1 MKPSSKP
8 AKIPAGNNPGSVPS
22 FTLIELLIVI
32 AIIAI
37 LASML
42 LPALGKARERGR
54 TAACTSNLKQIGVAY
69 AAYIVDNNDFMIPV
83 LTSNAGSLGT
93 PHWGMRLLSLD
104 EFFREIP
111 GNSYL
116 TSAVFRCPSMP
127 APKAANFWIDT
138 PHYGANGYLLGAW
151 INGRSVPEDQ
161 AMKITSMKNPSWKIL
176 IAETWRQTSGEASLN
191 LDEGQYRFSVSA
203 SGDTS
208 AYRGRPA
215 GRHDRNCG
223 VLFADM
229 HVGKF
234 LIQNPMDPYS
244 CEPFTASLTEETRR
258 RNRWWE

>member
-1 MKPSSKP
+1 MKQSPKLLRFSTKNRT
-8 AKIPAGNNPGSVPS
+8 ASVPS

-54 TAACTSNLKQIGVAY
+54 TTACTSNLKQIGVAY

-104 EFFREIP
+104 EFFREVP

-127 APKAANFWIDT
+127 APKKEDFWIDT
-138 PHYGANGYLLGAW
+138 PHYGANGYLLAPGSTAGVFRR
-151 INGRSVPEDQ
+151 I
-161 AMKITSMKNPSWKIL
+161 
-176 IAETWRQTSGEASLN
+176 
-191 LDEGQYRFSVSA
+191 
-203 SGDTS
+203 
-208 AYRGRPA
+208 RP
-215 GRHDRNCG
+215 
-223 VLFADM
+223 
-229 HVGKF
+229 
-234 LIQNPMDPYS
+234 
-244 CEPFTASLTEETRR
+244 
-258 RNRWWE
+258 

>member
-1 MKPSSKP
+1 MKQSPKLLRFSTKNRT
-8 AKIPAGNNPGSVPS
+8 ASVPS

-54 TAACTSNLKQIGVAY
+54 TTACTSNLKQIGVAY

-104 EFFREIP
+104 EFFREVP

-127 APKAANFWIDT
+127 APKKEDFWIDT
-138 PHYGANGYLLGAW
+138 PPLRRQRLSARRLDQ
-151 INGRSVPEDQ
+151 RPEC
-161 AMKITSMKNPSWKIL
+161 
-176 IAETWRQTSGEASLN
+176 SGGSGHEDH
-191 LDEGQYRFSVSA
+191 LDEKSILEDPDCGNLATDKRRSLPQSGRGAVPLLHIRF
-203 SGDTS
+203 
-208 AYRGRPA
+208 
-215 GRHDRNCG
+215 
-223 VLFADM
+223 
-229 HVGKF
+229 
-234 LIQNPMDPYS
+234 
-244 CEPFTASLTEETRR
+244 E
-258 RNRWWE
+258 

>member
-8 AKIPAGNNPGSVPS
+8 AKIPAGNNPGRVPS

-69 AAYIVDNNDFMIPV
+69 AAYIVDNSDFMIPV
-83 LTSNAGSLGT
+83 LTNNSGSLGT

-138 PHYGANGYLLGAW
+138 P
-151 INGRSVPEDQ
+151 
-161 AMKITSMKNPSWKIL
+161 ITEPTAIC
-176 IAETWRQTSGEASLN
+176 
-191 LDEGQYRFSVSA
+191 SA
-203 SGDTS
+203 PGSTAGVF
-208 AYRGRPA
+208 RRIRP
-215 GRHDRNCG
+215 
-223 VLFADM
+223 
-229 HVGKF
+229 
-234 LIQNPMDPYS
+234 
-244 CEPFTASLTEETRR
+244 
-258 RNRWWE
+258 

>member
-1 MKPSSKP
+1 
-8 AKIPAGNNPGSVPS
+8 
-22 FTLIELLIVI
+22 
-32 AIIAI
+32 
-37 LASML
+37 
-42 LPALGKARERGR
+42 
-54 TAACTSNLKQIGVAY
+54 
-69 AAYIVDNNDFMIPV
+69 
-83 LTSNAGSLGT
+83 
-93 PHWGMRLLSLD
+93 
-104 EFFREIP
+104 
-111 GNSYL
+111 
-116 TSAVFRCPSMP
+116 
-127 APKAANFWIDT
+127 
-138 PHYGANGYLLGAW
+138 
-151 INGRSVPEDQ
+151 
-161 AMKITSMKNPSWKIL
+161 MKITSMKNPSWKIL